1 MDVQLDDLRVF
12 HALPSPHVL
21 LDRRLRVV
29 RANDAYLRLL
39 GRDAAAVEGR
49 PLLDVLREHAAPPDR
64 APDRAP
70 GPGGTAP
77 GGLTG
82 LHECLEQVL
91 RTGRPESLSPRPFPQ
106 LDLGTGRWR
115 QRWWSSVVAPVL
127 DDTGEVAAL
136 IHRVEDITDYVSD
149 RRDGARRRRAE
160 ERWQA
165 RTLTAEAELFDRVR
179 EIQVARDAERAR
191 TRELAALAEASVGVA
206 RAADVAELTD
216 VVVDRGL
223 AALGAQGGA
232 VGVRSGDAVDLTI
245 TASLGAGIQLRY
257 ARLRLDDPLPVAVTA
272 TTGRRILL
280 PDLAA
285 TLAYGHG
292 AQEIVEI
299 SGCRAWACLPLTT
312 VDEAGDQVVL
322 GALLVGW
329 KQAQTFTAAA
339 LGVLEAFAAQCAQT
353 LARLRVREAE
363 QLQAERT
370 WRLAQALQRS
380 LLAEPVQPDG
390 LRVVTRYRA
399 AAERAQVG
407 GDWYDGFVT
416 STGVSTLVVG
426 DVCGHDREAAAAMA
440 QVRNLLRGIAYTVS
454 HPPAGILRAVDR
466 AVAGLGVPALAT
478 AVVLS
483 VEQDEELAAAG
494 RHRLRWSNA
503 GHPPPVVV
511 GPDRRLR
518 ILRTEAEL
526 LLGLDP
532 GTARTDHEVVV
543 EAGSTVLLYSDGL
556 IERRS
561 ADIDEGLAWLA
572 ATVEGHVRG
581 LARGEPVDLDGL
593 CDRLLTAVRE
603 TGEVE
608 DDVVLLAL
616 RT

>member
-39 GRDAAAVEGR
+39 GRDAAHVEGR
-49 PLLDVLREHAAPPDR
+49 PLLDVLREHGAPPDHPR
-64 APDRAP
+64 DAEDA
-70 GPGGTAP
+70 
-77 GGLTG
+77 GLTG
-82 LHECLEQVL
+82 LRECLEHVL
-91 RTGRPESLSPRPFPQ
+91 ATGRPESLSPQPFPQ
-106 LDLGTGRWR
+106 VDPGTGQPR
-115 QRWWSSVVAPVL
+115 QRWWSSVVAPVV
-127 DDTGEVAAL
+127 DDTGEVAVL
-136 IHRVEDITDYVSD
+136 IHRVEDITDYLSD
-149 RRDGARRRRAE
+149 RDDSRRRRLAE

-165 RTLTAEAELFDRVR
+165 RTLTSEAELFDRVR
-179 EIQVARDAERAR
+179 ELQVARDAERAR
-191 TRELAALAEASVGVA
+191 ARELTALAEASVGVA

-216 VVVDRGL
+216 VVVNRGL

-232 VGVRSGDAVDLTI
+232 VGVRSGDVVDLTI

-257 ARLRLDDPLPVAVTA
+257 AQLRLDDPLPVAVTVA
-272 TTGRRILL
+272 TGRRILL
-280 PDLAA
+280 PDLES

-292 AQEIVEI
+292 AREIVEI
-299 SGCRAWACLPLTT
+299 SGCQAWVCLPLTS
-312 VDEAGDQVVL
+312 VDEVGDQVVL

-329 KQAQTFTAAA
+329 KQPQTFSAAA

-363 QLQAERT
+363 QVQAERT
-370 WRLAQALQRS
+370 WRLAQVLQRS

-390 LRVVTRYRA
+390 LQVVTRYRA

-407 GDWYDGFVT
+407 GDWYDSFVT
-416 STGVSTLVVG
+416 SAGVSTLVVG
-426 DVCGHDREAAAAMA
+426 DVCGHDREAAAAMG
-440 QVRNLLRGIAYTVS
+440 QVRNLLRGIAYTVG
-454 HPPAGILRAVDR
+454 HPPAGVLRAVDR
-466 AVAGLGVPALAT
+466 ALAGLGVPALAT
-478 AVVLS
+478 AVVLC
-483 VEQDEELAAAG
+483 VEQDEELRAAG

-503 GHPPPVVV
+503 GHPPPVVA
-511 GPDRRLR
+511 GPDRRVR

-526 LLGLDP
+526 LLGLDH
-532 GTARTDHEVVV
+532 GTARSDHDVVL

-561 ADIDEGLAWLA
+561 TDIDDGLAWLA
-572 ATVEGHVRG
+572 LTVEEHVRG
-581 LARGEPVDLDGL
+581 LPPAQPVDLDGL
-593 CDRLLTAVRE
+593 CDRLLAAV
-603 TGEVE
+603 GEVGDVE